1 MKHFTVHAST
11 QSVKGSSD
19 SSMRQACKTALDA
32 LDRAM
37 HLLEDYLD
45 SSMFDVLD
53 SAHDILEGVVNR
65 PIHSS
70 STIKAATDDMDD
82 GWEVEDDWE
91 EVNDFLTEALDNA
104 GMFSEPSGYGP
115 TAVDYIYDIE
125 TEEELGKLRS
135 TTLENMARKYM
146 GSEDGLVKLENAL
159 KQKFHK

>member
-11 QSVKGSSD
+11 QSVKSSSD

-53 SAHDILEGVVNR
+53 SAHDILEGVVDR
-65 PIHSS
+65 PVQSS
-70 STIKAATDDMDD
+70 SKIKAATDDMDED
-82 GWEVEDDWE
+82 EWEQI
-91 EVNDFLTEALDNA
+91 NDFLTEALDNA

-115 TAVDYIYDIE
+115 TAVDHIYDIE
-125 TEEELGKLRS
+125 TEEELGKMRS